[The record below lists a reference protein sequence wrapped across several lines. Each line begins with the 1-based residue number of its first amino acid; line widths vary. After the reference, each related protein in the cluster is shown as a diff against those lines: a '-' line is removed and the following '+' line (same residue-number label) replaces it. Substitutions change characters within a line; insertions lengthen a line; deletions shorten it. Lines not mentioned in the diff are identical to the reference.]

1 MPTGENTFLSLPP
14 QTEHTV
20 SGASLNFCTFST
32 GSPHAVQVY
41 WYVGTDPSFTQASQ
55 PARAQT

>member
-14 QTEHTV
+14 QREHSV
-20 SGASLNFCTFST
+20 IGASLNFCTAST

-41 WYVGTDPSFTQASQ
+41 
-55 PARAQT
+55 

>member
-14 QTEHTV
+14 QTEHSV
-20 SGASLNFCTFST
+20 IGASLNFCTAST

-41 WYVGTDPSFTQASQ
+41 
-55 PARAQT
+55 